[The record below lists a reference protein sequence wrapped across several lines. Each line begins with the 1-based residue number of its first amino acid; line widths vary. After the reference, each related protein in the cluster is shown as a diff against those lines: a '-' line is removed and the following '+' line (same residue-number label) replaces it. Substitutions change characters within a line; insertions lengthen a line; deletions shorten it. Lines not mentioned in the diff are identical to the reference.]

1 MNTKNKKI
9 TTSFIITAVS
19 ALLILAACNKQQTV
33 TPKRKSITEAVYASG
48 FLVPKNEYKV
58 YALSDGYITEKL
70 VDAGDEV
77 KAGAIL
83 YKVQSDAQ
91 AAKLDASNSAL
102 QLATANASDNSPVL
116 QDLRFKISTAET
128 VLANDSLTFL
138 RNKNMY
144 ESNAVSKAQYDAAA
158 LNFQVSKNNLQVAKQ
173 AYARMRDQQRLDI
186 KNAQAQLAT
195 SGIDLSN
202 YALKSILNGTVYETY
217 KELGESVKKN
227 DAVALVGDNGE
238 KKLTL
243 SVDQQDIDKVK
254 IGQEVVV
261 KMDVTS
267 DKTYMAHVT
276 RIYPNMNQ
284 NDQTFK
290 VEAELND
297 KTALPFVHTS
307 VEANIITSKKEN
319 ALVVPR
325 SAVNAANEVQLK
337 SLGKGKTVAIKV
349 GLENMEEVE
358 VLSGIKEGEEI
369 LLPKN

>member
-1 MNTKNKKI
+1 MNFKSNKNI
-9 TTSFIITAVS
+9 TSLLAN
-19 ALLILAACNKQQTV
+19 ALFTLFILASCGKLPTAKPQ
-33 TPKRKSITEAVYASG
+33 RKSITEAVYASG

-58 YALSDGYITEKL
+58 YALSDGYITAKL

-77 KAGAIL
+77 KAGAII

-91 AAKLDASNSAL
+91 VAKLDASNSAL

-116 QDLRFKISTAET
+116 QDLRFKISTSET

-138 RNKNMY
+138 RNKNMF
-144 ESNAVSKAQYDAAA
+144 ESNAVSKTQYDAAA
-158 LNFQVSKNNLQVAKQ
+158 LSFQVSKNNLQIAKQ
-173 AYARMRDQQRLDI
+173 AYARTRDQQRLDI
-186 KNAQAQLAT
+186 KNAQAQLAS

-202 YALKSILNGTVYETY
+202 YVLKSILNGTVYETY

-227 DAVALVGDNGE
+227 DAVALIGDNGE

-243 SVDQQDIDKVK
+243 SVDQQDVDKVK
-254 IGQEVVV
+254 VGQEVVV

-267 DKTYMAHVT
+267 EKTYLAHVT

-290 VEAELND
+290 VEATLND

-307 VEANIITSKKEN
+307 VEANIITSMKEN
-319 ALVVPR
+319 ALVIPR

-337 SLGKGKTVAIKV
+337 SLGKGKSIKIKV

-358 VLSGIKEGEEI
+358 VLEGIKEGDEI
-369 LLPKN
+369 LLQKN